1 MMSIRKAVAIVTL
14 AVTQV
19 VVFAFPAMAMA
30 EPEANAPDR
39 LKQLFGELL
48 GLVKYIG
55 GTAAVGGLL
64 LIAIRAFVARKRGH
78 GGGEMGEDLGTWAI
92 AAVILG
98 SAAAITGFF
107 LGW

>member
-1 MMSIRKAVAIVTL
+1 MMSIRKAVATVTL

-30 EPEANAPDR
+30 EPEAKAPDKLMELLR
-39 LKQLFGELL
+39 ELL

-55 GTAAVGGLL
+55 GTAAVAGLL
-64 LIAIRAFVARKRGH
+64 MIGIRAGVAKKRGH
-78 GGGEMGEDLGTWAI
+78 GGGEMGEELGYWAI
-92 AAVILG
+92 AAVIIG
-98 SAAAITGFF
+98 SAASITGFF